1 MRLIWTRRRTV
12 VAGRDDGDNDWE
24 VLKDGRLVG
33 RVYATML
40 PDGDCSWMWFLQ
52 AGTPEQGY
60 AESMEAA
67 LDEVRSHA
75 G

>member
-1 MRLIWTRRRTV
+1 MWTRRRTM

-40 PDGDCSWMWFLQ
+40 PDGDRSWMWFTQ
-52 AGTPEQGY
+52 AGAPEQGY
-60 AESMEAA
+60 AESLDAA
-67 LDEVRSHA
+67 LDEVRRRFR
-75 G
+75 